1 MKKIISILLFAC
13 AGALAAC
20 DFLDVVPEGQ
30 ATQEDIFKTSKE
42 ARKYLNTLYTY
53 APNIAA
59 YRYMPDFC
67 AGDDIITATN
77 GQTRY
82 FPYKSMLYNEE
93 NASQTY
99 YGLWDATTSS
109 PSGRTNYDMYK
120 GIRYCYIMIDNID
133 AVPGIS
139 PSVADEF
146 KGEAYFLIAY
156 YHWVLLTHYGPV
168 ILVRGQLDMGLPEE
182 QVYVARSP
190 FDECVTFI
198 AETYDRA
205 ADLLHGYPTR
215 PDADLGRATSVA
227 AKAMK
232 ARLLLYAAS
241 PLCNGNTEFYARFRN
256 NDGTPLMNTTY
267 DPEKWKKAMEAAAE
281 AISVAEKFNSELG
294 RQNFMLYTSADSS
307 LPNDERGRRNYRD
320 AFTKE
325 HWNGLEFIEA
335 KGDRGGCQ
343 TLQQLMGPRPIA
355 NNMSLGWKTTSVPTM
370 EAVEMYY
377 TKNGLPWEDDPE
389 TKDIDPYAY
398 NAEAGTVN
406 LHLYKEPRFYASVG
420 YDRGTY
426 EIDGKEITLY
436 LRGGEL
442 HGSTLKETDEYQSCT
457 GYLCQKWI
465 PKASTYSIPS
475 NSFSFYYYAYPYLR
489 LPELYL
495 SYAEADFEY
504 NGSLS
509 TQSLEYINLV
519 RKRCGLPTF
528 QASWALAGG
537 IPTGQKLRKV
547 LHQERSIEFLF
558 EGRRFHDLRRWKE
571 APEVMNKQPRSWNR
585 DGKTAE
591 EFYQVIEANQGGRV
605 RIFESPKSY
614 WMAVPMSEINKNPN
628 LVQNPGY

>member
-1 MKKIISILLFAC
+1 MKNILITLSFLLLLTSC
-13 AGALAAC
+13 EY
-20 DFLDVVPEGQ
+20 LDVVPEGK
-30 ATQEDIFKTSKE
+30 ATQDDIWKTTQQAEK
-42 ARKYLNTLYTY
+42 
-53 APNIAA
+53 
-59 YRYMPDFC
+59 YRYYMRTYMPNLIGYDWSPDQF
-67 AGDDIITATN
+67 AGDDMITGGVGT
-77 GQTRY
+77 TY
-82 FPYKSMLYNEE
+82 WFSSKSLIYGEE
-93 NASQTY
+93 NANVTY
-99 YGLWDATTSS
+99 FGRWAPYSTS
-109 PSGRTNYDMYK
+109 GGTNYDIYR
-120 GIRYCYIMIDNID
+120 GIRYAFYLLDNVYK
-133 AVPGIS
+133 VPAIS
-139 PSVADEF
+139 PENAARYA
-146 KGEAYFLIAY
+146 GEAWYLIGY
-156 YHWVLLTHYGPV
+156 YHQLLLEYYGPI
-168 ILVRGQLDMGLPEE
+168 ILVKRYIPNDAPDSEIF
-182 QVYVARSP
+182 VPRSP
-190 FDECVTFI
+190 YDECVKYI
-198 AETYDRA
+198 AECYDKA
-205 ADLLHGYPTR
+205 AELLPETVIDTELGLPTR
-215 PDADLGRATSVA
+215 MSALSY
-227 AKAMK
+227 K

-241 PLCNGNTEFYARFRN
+241 PLVNGNSDYVGFDN
-256 NDGTPLMNTTY
+256 HDGTPLMNTTY

-343 TLQQLMGPRPIA
+343 PLQQLMGPRPIA